1 MFVKNCI
8 ISIALFLMFT
18 YAQKTGENINVR
30 CTIIDSL
37 SRDSIPL
44 VQVRIENIKKSFTTK
59 RSGFYIPLA
68 KGEYDIVLEAPE
80 YEMLKKH
87 INISVTSNDFVF
99 EMVKLSDRKKI
110 EQQYHK
116 YTALIDTFNYLLK
129 NMDVHNAKRVLIE
142 LQDYRKYGINIDE
155 KVFRDYDFFTRK
167 WIDSLKALARISED
181 SGRYGE
187 AFYYYRRIAEFDS
200 TQTEAFEGMR
210 LMDSLLLAKNKPQAT
225 ARPEKIAKKTKTPE
239 EIEVLYKSGVSKFV
253 NGEFKEAQTI
263 FKEVLS
269 YNPNHEKAREYL
281 KRTEARIKI
290 LEGK

>member
-1 MFVKNCI
+1 MFFKKCI
-8 ISIALFLMFT
+8 IPITLFLVFT
-18 YAQKTGENINVR
+18 YAQKSGESINVR

-37 SRDSIPL
+37 SRASIPL
-44 VQVRIENIKKSFTTK
+44 VQVRIENLQKSFITK

-80 YEMLKKH
+80 YEVLKNH
-87 INISVTSNDFVF
+87 INVSVTSNDFAL
-99 EMVKLSDRKKI
+99 EMVKLADRKKI

-116 YTALIDTFNYLLK
+116 FTVLLDTFNYLLK
-129 NMDVHNAKRVLIE
+129 NMDVQNAKRVLIE
-142 LQDYRKYGINIDE
+142 LQDYRKYGITIDE
-155 KVFRDYDFFTRK
+155 KVYQDYDLFAKK
-167 WIDSLKALARISED
+167 WIDSLKALARISGD

-200 TQTEAFEGMR
+200 TQSEAFEGMR

-225 ARPEKIAKKTKTPE
+225 VKPEKVAKKTKTPE

-281 KRTEARIKI
+281 KRIEVRIKI